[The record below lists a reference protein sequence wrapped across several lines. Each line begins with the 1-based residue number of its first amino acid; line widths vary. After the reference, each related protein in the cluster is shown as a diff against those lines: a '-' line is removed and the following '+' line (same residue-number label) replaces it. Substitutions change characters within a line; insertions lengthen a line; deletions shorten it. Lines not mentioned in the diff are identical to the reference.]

1 MMEKEIILK
10 DFYDAFTKGDFK
22 KMNSL
27 YDESIVFNDPIFKD
41 LNNKQVT
48 TMWKSLL
55 SNKKESKFEVSYE
68 LLNENDYLFVTWTA
82 TYLFGPKRRKV
93 TNIVDS
99 RMEVK
104 DGKIIKH
111 TDSFNFKKWAKQS
124 IGGPAFIFGNQKWF
138 KNKVSKA
145 AIEKIS

>member
-1 MMEKEIILK
+1 MEKELVLK
-10 DFYDAFTKGDFK
+10 EFYEAFTKGNSK

-27 YDESIVFNDPIFKD
+27 YDQSIIFNDPIFKD

-48 TMWKSLL
+48 NMWKSLL

-68 LLNENDYLFVTWTA
+68 IIKENEDIFVRWTA
-82 TYLFGPKRRKV
+82 TYLFGPKKRKV
-93 TNIVDS
+93 TNVVDS
-99 RMEVK
+99 KMEVVN
-104 DGKIIKH
+104 GKIVKH

-124 IGGPAFIFGNQKWF
+124 IGGPAYIFGNQKWF

-145 AIEKIS
+145 ALEKIV

>member
-27 YDESIVFNDPIFKD
+27 YDKSIVFNDPIFKD
-41 LNNKQVT
+41 LNHKQVT

-68 LLNENDYLFVTWTA
+68 FLNENDYLFVRWTA
-82 TYLFGPKRRKV
+82 TYLFGQKRRKV
-93 TNIVDS
+93 INV
-99 RMEVK
+99 
-104 DGKIIKH
+104 
-111 TDSFNFKKWAKQS
+111 
-124 IGGPAFIFGNQKWF
+124 
-138 KNKVSKA
+138 
-145 AIEKIS
+145 

>member
-1 MMEKEIILK
+1 MEKELILRK
-10 DFYDAFTKGDFK
+10 FYEAFTKGDFK

-27 YDESIVFNDPIFKD
+27 YDDSIVFNDPIFKN

-48 TMWKSLL
+48 NMWKSLL

-68 LLNENDYLFVTWTA
+68 IIKENKDIFVRWTA
-82 TYLFGPKRRKV
+82 TYLFGPKKRKV
-93 TNIVDS
+93 TNVVDS
-99 RMEVK
+99 KMEVVN
-104 DGKIIKH
+104 GKIVKH

-124 IGGPAFIFGNQKWF
+124 IGGPAYIFGNQKWF

-145 AIEKIS
+145 ALEKIV